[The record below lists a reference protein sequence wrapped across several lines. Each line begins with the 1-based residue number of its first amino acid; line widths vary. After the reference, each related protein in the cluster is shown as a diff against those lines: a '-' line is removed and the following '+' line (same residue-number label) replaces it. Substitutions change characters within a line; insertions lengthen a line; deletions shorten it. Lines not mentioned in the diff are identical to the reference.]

1 MSKEYELEV
10 PKEGANTLFAQFSVV
25 KVDEVVR
32 MVKDAVERPEDI
44 AEYLE
49 EAYPEMSA
57 ALVEKIALLA
67 VGETPGDDFD
77 LDALAGVEQE
87 DEKTVHVTLH
97 QGAENWESGDLVY
110 FRGKRWIVGSRTD
123 ATLVLKHF

>member
-44 AEYLE
+44 PEYLE

-57 ALVEKIALLA
+57 GLVEKIALLA

-77 LDALAGVEQE
+77 LDVLAGVEQP
-87 DEKTVHVTLH
+87 DENTVNVTLH
-97 QGAENWESGDLVY
+97 KGAENWESGDLVY
-110 FRGKRWIVGSRTD
+110 FRGQRWIVGSRTD
-123 ATLVLKHF
+123 AKLVLKHF